1 MIYIKV
7 NGNEEYSFYTAK
19 DFESWFYMAR
29 DIESIQ
35 LLDGKFYTIKDV
47 EDYKTLIIFDKN
59 KLDNRKYYSDHVDF
73 EVIKDVLSVTNI
85 PFIPENKLHLYK

>member
-7 NGNEEYSFYTAK
+7 NGNKEYSFYTAK

-29 DIESIQ
+29 DIDSFQ

-47 EDYKTLIIFDKN
+47 EDYKTLIIFSPNIIQQITIKQTN
-59 KLDNRKYYSDHVDF
+59 F